1 MSNAIKNSI
10 YVLSTRLENIFQ
22 PVFSND
28 YYPFSYLY
36 NPDYIKAELA
46 PPKPV
51 LISRNSNSITLKL
64 PPFNP
69 IIDNMV
75 ALEDPNKKIIK
86 SMALYG
92 KISKNGVNVSDTCK
106 DLQNTGVRQ
115 KVGAVVSVGKFTV
128 PWILINHIKKKQKLD
143 RQ

>member
-1 MSNAIKNSI
+1 MNNAMKNSI

-28 YYPFSYLY
+28 YYPFSFLY
-36 NPDYIKAELA
+36 NSDYIKAELA
-46 PPKPV
+46 PPKPI

-64 PPFNP
+64 PPFYPKIENL
-69 IIDNMV
+69 V
-75 ALEDPNKKIIK
+75 ALEDPNKQIIK

-92 KISKNGVNVSDTCK
+92 KISKNGVNVSITCT

-115 KVGAVVSVGKFTV
+115 NVGAVVSIGK
-128 PWILINHIKKKQKLD
+128 LII
-143 RQ
+143 R